1 MLRGALA
8 LSARRLLLLLSPA
21 VVCGAPLRAA
31 GQDVAVAPGELQL
44 VEHDLKSGEKDRLR
58 IGSVAGMVNLDPE
71 VVRVEELADGILV
84 EGLRPGTATI
94 RVWDARG
101 GRVVRV
107 RVAAARPAPR
117 SAEGRVHG
125 SGPGLSFRGGTHA
138 FARSGSPG
146 MAGDPVVLT
155 QDAGVAWE
163 GTGSRATGE
172 AWVELRQGEPRLPH
186 ALVTLEMRGTS
197 VELGTVPLAW
207 SPYTFYRDRIVGG
220 RMGLTLPKAS
230 GAPGWSLEAALG
242 ADAPDFVTM
251 GSRLGPLGV
260 TGGGRGGLRAQWH
273 PSESVVTHAEIGIA
287 ESSEGAVGAVG
298 AVGARGSMP
307 ALDVEGL
314 VGFDGSRIAMRGTAR
329 AELFETV
336 ARLSGEVRQSG
347 FTRLRSG
354 MHRYESRRFG
364 AGLSRDFGDR
374 LSLSATTSR
383 SWSGLP
389 EIEGEPA
396 AIDIGNHGLTGTVSL
411 GTHAALATD
420 LRLTLQDMPR
430 ARWRRWRGGLSLVVR
445 DLDLPGGAKL
455 GGRLGVADQRDR
467 ARGGIEGDYA
477 WEEVRLAPAVR
488 VTDWLRADGA
498 VALRLSGPDATE
510 SPRTWTWEGRLVAR
524 VPAPKLFVTSHFGL
538 GYREW
543 EVLSTGTGR
552 FVRGGHLTATLSL
565 KTRSWRGFFLESDGT
580 WSYDPL
586 AARGTGAIHGALV
599 YGASARSTPGPDA
612 LLPVRARVRGLVFHD
627 ADGDGQRDLDEVG
640 IAGARVR
647 LDDGREA
654 VTRSNGSFS
663 LRVSRGSKGQVRVV
677 DGYDPALEPT
687 TPEVQAAQ
695 VGRIPLLFGLGPRPA
710 TLEVLA
716 FNDFDGNGQ
725 RGPEEPLV
733 PGVVLRM
740 EGESLPHW
748 QDRVL
753 RTRGATPLRRVLP
766 SGGEVRGEW
775 AVDTLPTGYQ
785 PVDVRPLTV
794 RPGPDETV
802 RWTLALTARRTIEG
816 RVHLD
821 ANGNGNGGRP
831 GVEGVVVRAGTRH
844 AISDASG
851 RYVLLGL
858 PYGTVEVTVV
868 EGAPEGWTAPLP
880 VPVELGPAPAH
891 VRGIDLA
898 LHAEVD

>member
-1 MLRGALA
+1 M
-8 LSARRLLLLLSPA
+8 
-21 VVCGAPLRAA
+21 
-31 GQDVAVAPGELQL
+31 APGEFQL
-44 VEHDLKSGEKDRLR
+44 VEHDLKSGQKDRLR
-58 IGSVAGMVNLDPE
+58 IGSVAGMVNLDPD

-94 RVWDARG
+94 RVWDSRG

-107 RVAAARPAPR
+107 RVAAARPMSRPT
-117 SAEGRVHG
+117 EGHVHG
-125 SGPGLSFRGGTHA
+125 TGPGLSLRGGTHA
-138 FARSGSPG
+138 FAWGGPPG
-146 MAGDPVVLT
+146 TSVILT
-155 QDAGVAWE
+155 QDAGAAWE
-163 GTGSRATGE
+163 GTRSRAAGE
-172 AWVELRQGEPRLPH
+172 AWVEFREGEPRLPH
-186 ALVTLEMRGTS
+186 ALVTLEAKGSPSTS
-197 VELGTVPLAW
+197 VELGTATLAW
-207 SPYTFYRDRIVGG
+207 SPYTFFRERIAGG
-220 RMGLTLPKAS
+220 RMGLALPKAT

-242 ADAPDFVTM
+242 ADAPDFVYM
-251 GSRLGPLGV
+251 GSRLGPLGA

-314 VGFDGSRIAMRGTAR
+314 VGFDGSRIAMRGKAR

-336 ARLSGEVRQSG
+336 ARVSGEVRQSG
-347 FTRLRSG
+347 FTNLRSG
-354 MHRYESRRFG
+354 MHRYGSRHFG

-374 LSLSATTSR
+374 LSLTATTSR

-389 EIEGEPA
+389 EIEGEAA
-396 AIDIGNHGLTGTVSL
+396 AIDMGNHGLTGTVSL

-430 ARWRRWRGGLSLVVR
+430 AHWRRWRGGLSFAVR
-445 DLDLPGGAKL
+445 NVDLPGGAKL
-455 GGRLGVADQRDR
+455 GGRLSVADQRDR

-488 VTDWLRADGA
+488 VTDWLGVDGA
-498 VALRLSGPDATE
+498 VALRLSDPDATE

-524 VPAPKLFVTSHFGL
+524 VPAPKLFVSSRFAL

-552 FVRGGHLTATLSL
+552 FVRGSHLTASLSL
-565 KTRSWRGFFLESDGT
+565 KTRSWRGFFLESDGSWT
-580 WSYDPL
+580 YDPL
-586 AARGTGAIHGALV
+586 GARGTGAIHGALV
-599 YGASARSTPGPDA
+599 YGASARSTPGPHA
-612 LLPVRARVRGLVFHD
+612 LSPMRGRVRGLVFHD
-627 ADGDGQRDLDEVG
+627 ADGDGERDRDEVG
-640 IAGARVR
+640 LAGARVR

-654 VTRSNGSFS
+654 VTRPNGSFS

-687 TPEVQAAQ
+687 TPEVQ
-695 VGRIPLLFGLGPRPA
+695 IPLLFGLGPKPA

-716 FNDFDGNGQ
+716 FNDLDGNGQ
-725 RGPEEPLV
+725 YGADEPLV

-766 SGGEVRGEW
+766 SGSEVRGEW
-775 AVDTLPTGYQ
+775 AVDALPTGYQ
-785 PVDVRPLTV
+785 PVDVRPLSV

-816 RVHLD
+816 RVYLD
-821 ANGNGNGGRP
+821 ANGNGGRP

-858 PYGTVEVTVV
+858 PYGMVEVTVM
-868 EGAPEGWTAPLP
+868 EGAPEGWTAPPP
-880 VPVELGPAPAH
+880 VPVELGPVPAQ